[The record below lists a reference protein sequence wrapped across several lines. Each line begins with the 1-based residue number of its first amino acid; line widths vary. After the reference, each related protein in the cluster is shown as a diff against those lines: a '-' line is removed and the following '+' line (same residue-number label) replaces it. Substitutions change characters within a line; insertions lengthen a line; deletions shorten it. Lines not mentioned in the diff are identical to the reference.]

1 LGSSSKKSGLGVQAR
16 GKEAGEEGGQG
27 LKMKVKFGELL
38 SFQKTMSVPVSLFRT
53 GWVFDPLDPT
63 KGEVERKRSGR
74 GELELRER
82 ELLFGGASS
91 FGMQEGGDEAK
102 SVVLIS
108 ASEGGGE
115 GDQKAE

>member
-1 LGSSSKKSGLGVQAR
+1 MSFSPSRRPCRYQYHSSELGGSC
-16 GKEAGEEGGQG
+16 
-27 LKMKVKFGELL
+27 
-38 SFQKTMSVPVSLFRT
+38 
-53 GWVFDPLDPT
+53 DPLDPT

-74 GELELRER
+74 GEMELRER

-108 ASEGGGE
+108 ASGGGDE